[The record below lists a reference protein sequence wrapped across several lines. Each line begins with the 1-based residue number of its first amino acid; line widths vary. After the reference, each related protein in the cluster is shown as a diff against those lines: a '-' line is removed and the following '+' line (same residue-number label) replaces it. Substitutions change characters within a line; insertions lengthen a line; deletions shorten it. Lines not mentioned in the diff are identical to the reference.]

1 MHTTQEELILK
12 TAIDAAYKAGKVLL
26 DMFKRPREITFKGIR
41 DLVTDADL
49 AAQAA
54 IFEKIKR
61 SFPNHVIL
69 AEEMEGAKLTD
80 FDSTYTWIIDPLDGT
95 TNYSRRYPCFSISI
109 AVSFNGEVF
118 LGVVYEPFYNRLFRA
133 QRGQGAYLNGEALHV
148 SSNRILLSTL
158 VGFDWAR
165 GRDARQEVIEI
176 VSKIAPRVGTMRT
189 SGSAALGMCSVATGW
204 IDAYF
209 GVSLKLW
216 DAAAS
221 SLIVKE
227 AGGVISDLTGLP
239 WKPGYPRCLATNG
252 LIHEGILRILKGSG
266 G

>member
-1 MHTTQEELILK
+1 MHTSQEELILK
-12 TAIDAAYKAGKVLL
+12 TAIEAAYKAGEVLL
-26 DMFKRPREITFKGIR
+26 DMLKRPREMRFKGMR

-54 IFEKIKR
+54 IFETILR
-61 SFPNHVIL
+61 NFPDHAIL
-69 AEEMEGAKLTD
+69 AEETEGAKLTD
-80 FDSTYTWIIDPLDGT
+80 LGTTYTWIIDPLDGT

-109 AVSFNGEVF
+109 AVSLEGEVF
-118 LGVVYEPFYNRLFRA
+118 LGLVYEPFHNRLFHAR
-133 QRGQGAYLNGEALHV
+133 RGKGAYLNGEALHV
-148 SSNRILLSTL
+148 SSNRILLRTL

-165 GRDARQEVIEI
+165 GRDARKEVIEI
-176 VSKIAPRVGTMRT
+176 ISKIAPQVGTMRT

-221 SLIVKE
+221 SLIVRE
-227 AGGVISDLTGLP
+227 AGGVISDLAGLP
-239 WKPGYPRCLATNG
+239 WKLGSPRCLATNG
-252 LIHEGILRILKGSG
+252 LIHEEILRILGS
-266 G
+266 